1 MQFFRKQLNLLIEFL
16 PPALLIIENFLR
28 SVQVMQ
34 GRGKNLR
41 VVYNQLV
48 ALDKSLDFSQDS
60 EYISKFLS
68 LNSNHKYQV
77 YGYIDRLLEE
87 ESENE

>member
-1 MQFFRKQLNLLIEFL
+1 MQLFRKQLNLLIEFL

-48 ALDKSLDFSQDS
+48 VHGEKYVLNAFFLDW
-60 EYISKFLS
+60 
-68 LNSNHKYQV
+68 
-77 YGYIDRLLEE
+77 
-87 ESENE
+87 

>member
-1 MQFFRKQLNLLIEFL
+1 MQLFRKQLNLLIEFL

-41 VVYNQLV
+41 VVYNQRVVHGEKYVLN
-48 ALDKSLDFSQDS
+48 AFFLDW
-60 EYISKFLS
+60 
-68 LNSNHKYQV
+68 
-77 YGYIDRLLEE
+77 
-87 ESENE
+87 